1 MVQTLIFLLGFVFL
15 IIIYLEA
22 PPLVK
27 NKRWRELVAFAVYL
41 LVGMAISVPLVLGFE
56 LPSPAKAIEAV
67 YKPLASWL
75 QVP

>member
-1 MVQTLIFLLGFVFL
+1 
-15 IIIYLEA
+15 
-22 PPLVK
+22 
-27 NKRWRELVAFAVYL
+27 
-41 LVGMAISVPLVLGFE
+41 MAISVPLVLGFE